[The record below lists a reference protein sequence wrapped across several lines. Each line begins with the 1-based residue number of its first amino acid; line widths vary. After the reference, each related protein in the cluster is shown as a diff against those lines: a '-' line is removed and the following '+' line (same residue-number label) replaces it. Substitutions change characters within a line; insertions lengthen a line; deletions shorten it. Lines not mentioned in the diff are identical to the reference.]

1 MTRLARIVQDALD
14 HLGWTADIVDDEASG
29 QSHLATDAFI
39 DDQPCGV
46 FIDTDERLEAI
57 SVYIYPP
64 FQVKPAYYSEA
75 CLLINAINVQA
86 RHGHLEILPKT
97 GKVRL
102 VFFAGIEGVSPTGLF
117 VVRMLQF
124 GDAILSR
131 WMESL
136 AAVAITGRP
145 AEEVLAELANK
156 EAAAEQA
163 KAGGDRTAP
172 AAASNTANPCTL
184 H

>member
-1 MTRLARIVQDALD
+1 MTRLARAVQDALD
-14 HLGWTADIVDDEASG
+14 HLDWTAEIADDEAAG

-64 FQVKPAYYSEA
+64 FQVKPAYYPEA

-86 RHGHLEILPKT
+86 RHGHLEIPPESR
-97 GKVRL
+97 KVRL
-102 VFFAGIEGVSPTGLF
+102 VVSAGIEGLTPTGLF
-117 VVRMLQF
+117 FVRMLQA
-124 GDAILSR
+124 GDDMFSR
-131 WMESL
+131 WMVSL
-136 AAVAITGRP
+136 AAVAVPGRP
-145 AEEVLAELANK
+145 AKEDLAALANK
-156 EAAAEQA
+156 EATAGQA
-163 KAGGDRTAP
+163 QEGGERTAP
-172 AAASNTANPCTL
+172 AAVSNSANPGNL

>member
-1 MTRLARIVQDALD
+1 MTRPLAKVI
-14 HLGWTADIVDDEASG
+14 WPP
-29 QSHLATDAFI
+29 TDAFI

-46 FIDTDERLEAI
+46 FINTDERLEAI

-64 FQVKPAYYSEA
+64 FQVKPAYYPEA

-86 RHGHLEILPKT
+86 RHGHLEIPPELR
-97 GKVRL
+97 KVRL
-102 VFFAGIEGVSPTGLF
+102 VVSAGIEGVTPSGLF
-117 VVRMLQF
+117 FVRMLRV

-136 AAVAITGRP
+136 AAVAVSGRP
-145 AEEVLAELANK
+145 AREVLAARANK
-156 EAAAEQA
+156 EATAGQA
-163 KAGGDRTAP
+163 QEGGERTAP
-172 AAASNTANPCTL
+172 AEVIDTAEPCTL

>member
-1 MTRLARIVQDALD
+1 MTRLARVVQDALD
-14 HLGWTADIVDDEASG
+14 HLDWTADIADDEAAG
-29 QSHLATDAFI
+29 HSHLATDAFI

-46 FIDTDERLEAI
+46 FIDTDECLEAI
-57 SVYIYPP
+57 GVYIYPP
-64 FQVKPAYYSEA
+64 FQVKPAYYPEA

-86 RHGHLEILPKT
+86 RHGHLEIPPESR
-97 GKVRL
+97 KVRM
-102 VFFAGIEGVSPTGLF
+102 VVSADIEGVTPTGLF
-117 VVRMLQF
+117 VVRMLQV

-136 AAVAITGRP
+136 AAVAVTGRP
-145 AEEVLAELANK
+145 AKEVLAALANK

-163 KAGGDRTAP
+163 QEGGERTVP
-172 AAASNTANPCTL
+172 AAVGNSANPSTL